1 MTRPMFGVL
10 YLVCLIGGMCSTLL
24 MIYYFFSMLGGA
36 KPESK
41 KLTPLFGP
49 IGLFVPQ
56 LWNSEANMA
65 RKRTLL
71 FAMLLA
77 ACIGGLTLIANIS
90 PP

>member
-1 MTRPMFGVL
+1 MTRSMYGVL
-10 YLVCLIGGMCSTLL
+10 YLVCLVGGMSSTLL
-24 MIYYFFSMLGGA
+24 MVYYFFSMLGGA

-41 KLTPLFGP
+41 KVTALFGP
-49 IGLFVPQ
+49 VGLFVPQ
-56 LWNSEANMA
+56 LWNGEANRA

-77 ACIGGLTLIANIS
+77 ASIGGLTLIVNLS